1 MPKKNKNKQ
10 TKVGEGQSPPQTE
23 KNVMVSHKYYF
34 QSATNNQ
41 VQITTGMLLS
51 AFGAMATGANTVN
64 LIFKA
69 VRVKRIR
76 IWTSPVTL
84 GIALTNGVEWLSLDS
99 GVMTT
104 EFRDTSN
111 SPNRPAYIDVKPTQS
126 TAAWFWRSI
135 SSAGGNSTVPLFNI
149 VAPTGSVVEVTMTG
163 IMSDVAFTNF
173 GYATTAAAT
182 VGEIY
187 YGGLD
192 GIGTGTGLLV
202 PLGLQSIV

>member
-1 MPKKNKNKQ
+1 
-10 TKVGEGQSPPQTE
+10 
-23 KNVMVSHKYYF
+23 MVSHKWYF

-41 VQITTGMLLS
+41 VQITTGMLL
-51 AFGAMATGANTVN
+51 AAMGTMATGANTVT
-64 LIFKA
+64 LMFKA

-84 GIALTNGVEWLSLDS
+84 GIALSNGIEWLSLDS

-111 SPNRPAYIDVKPTQS
+111 SPDRPAYIDVKPLNS
-126 TAAWFWRSI
+126 TAAWFWRSV

-149 VAPTGSVVEVTMTG
+149 VAPTGSVIEVTMTG
-163 IMSDVAFTNF
+163 IMSDVAFTNY

-202 PLGLQSIV
+202 PIGLQSIV

>member
-1 MPKKNKNKQ
+1 
-10 TKVGEGQSPPQTE
+10 
-23 KNVMVSHKYYF
+23 MVSHRYYF
-34 QSATNNQ
+34 QSATNTQ
-41 VQITTGMLLS
+41 VQITTGMIL
-51 AFGAMATGANTVN
+51 AAMGAMATGANTVN

-69 VRVKRIR
+69 IRVKRIR

-104 EFRDTSN
+104 EYRDTTN
-111 SPNRPAYIDVKPTQS
+111 SPDRPAYIDVKPTQS

-135 SSAGGNSTVPLFNI
+135 SSAGGNSTVPLFNV
-149 VAPTGSVVEVTMTG
+149 VAPTGSVIELSVTG

-192 GIGTGTGLLV
+192 GIGTGTGLFV
-202 PLGLQSIV
+202 PLGLQTIV